1 MEEYNKKHDNSKIQD
16 FYNSKNHNREVN
28 IIDQRSYCTRNF
40 ENIPEEKPFN
50 YLINNYETIVNN
62 ENFKK
67 KFIYESTFNYNGNNE
82 KKYNE
87 DIHNYR
93 DVTNNRLSQLS
104 PLNNDIQDFKY
115 LTHSDFSNDYNKNKD
130 KHEINN
136 ERIMNIN
143 NITYNSNINTQNH
156 YLNDRH
162 MFQKKNNEFKNENN
176 ERISQLGQ
184 LPSNSSFP
192 INKKYLY
199 EIKSINTRNN

>member
-28 IIDQRSYCTRNF
+28 IINQRSYCTRNF

-50 YLINNYETIVNN
+50 YLLNNYETIVNN
-62 ENFKK
+62 DNFKK
-67 KFIYESTFNYNGNNE
+67 DFFFNSPTNN
-82 KKYNE
+82 NINNI
-87 DIHNYR
+87 DTHSYR
-93 DVTNNRLSQLS
+93 DVTNNRISQLS
-104 PLNNDIQDFKY
+104 PFNNSIQDFKY
-115 LTHSDFSNDYNKNKD
+115 LTHADFSNDFNKNKD
-130 KHEINN
+130 KREINN
-136 ERIMNIN
+136 ERITDIN
-143 NITYNSNINTQNH
+143 NITYNSNINTENH
-156 YLNDRH
+156 YLDDRH
-162 MFQKKNNEFKNENN
+162 MFQKKNNDFKNENN